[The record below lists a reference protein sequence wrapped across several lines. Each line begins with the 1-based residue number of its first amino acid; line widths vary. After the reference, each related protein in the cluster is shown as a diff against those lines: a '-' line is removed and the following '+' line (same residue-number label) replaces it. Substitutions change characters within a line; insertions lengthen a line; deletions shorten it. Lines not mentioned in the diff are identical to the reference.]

1 MKTIEQD
8 AATTVTCATFPKVE
22 NGAYYSDCEV
32 AQEHPN
38 ANIEEDKTALFEYCD
53 EVTKKFQ
60 WGNRY
65 KCDAENKMISITRL
79 HAKQSQLHYAAV

>member
-1 MKTIEQD
+1 MKTIEQG
-8 AATTVTCATFPKVE
+8 AATTVTCATLPKVE

-38 ANIEEDKTALFEYCD
+38 ANIEEDKTALFDYCD

-60 WGNRY
+60 
-65 KCDAENKMISITRL
+65 
-79 HAKQSQLHYAAV
+79 